1 MSTNT
6 AESTPGGLPAT
17 TMESFYFPSGEQNLF
32 GWLHA
37 PAAPQA
43 KVGVVICKPFGFE
56 ALCGHSSM
64 RKFAEAAAGLGLPT
78 LRFDYLGTGDSPEI
92 DLRADQVDIWTRDIV
107 AAAAELRRRTGVE
120 RICLVGIRLGALL
133 AARAA
138 RDISGIAALF
148 TIAPVVNGKRYV
160 TELRT
165 TRLASLMGMPPVAAD
180 NRFGGDIEALN
191 PGLMEFTGY
200 SLSADSIAAL
210 TSIKLSAADA
220 PPGAEW
226 FIVDRAD
233 LPLAKDFNDGLIS
246 AGVSSRYVALPGFVD
261 MCLVSPQYAVIPM
274 NMVQALRE
282 FLQSLVGAA
291 PLPVQQSP
299 KIARS
304 KIRGDGTAKLS
315 LPGDAPDSNLVERPV
330 AFGQDSQLFGVITEP
345 AQGESSRRAVVF
357 PNTGTDFHMGASRM
371 YVTLARTWARRGYYV
386 LRMDFSGI
394 GDSGA
399 RAGRPDNDVF
409 PDTALEEMRAGIK
422 LMRDRYG
429 IQELTLCGL
438 CSGAYHSLRAAAAGL
453 DVQRILMVNP
463 QNYFWKDGSPLDEGM
478 HVAEA
483 VRNPGIYRQRVGS
496 LQAWKR
502 VLKGEVSLWRI
513 ARVYTMRSFLT
524 LELALRDAARYLRIK
539 LPQDLGWE
547 LEDIARRNIHMAFIF
562 STGELGIP
570 LLKLQAGLSL
580 KRLGERCP
588 IHVIEGADHT
598 FSRSGARSLMAKMLT
613 QELMAGPSPSGSG
626 DTANRPA
633 GDASGFQQFHLFTGV
648 VHAESPTKN
657 AMQRTS
663 SSEY

>member
-1 MSTNT
+1 MRTNT
-6 AESTPGGLPAT
+6 TETTPSELPAT
-17 TMESFYFPSGEQNLF
+17 TMESFYFPSGEQSLF

-37 PAAPQA
+37 PAGPQA
-43 KVGVVICKPFGFE
+43 SVGVVICKPFGFE

-64 RKFAEAAAGLGLPT
+64 RKFAEAAAGLGVPA

-92 DLRADQVDIWTRDIV
+92 DPRADQVDRWTLDIV

-120 RICLVGIRLGALL
+120 RVCLVGIRLGALL

-148 TIAPVVNGKRYV
+148 VIAPVVNGKRYL

-165 TRLASLMGMPPVAAD
+165 TRLAALMGMPPVAAD
-180 NRFGGDIEALN
+180 NRFGGDVEALN

-200 SLSADSIAAL
+200 TFSADSIAAL
-210 TSIKLSAADA
+210 TPLKLSAADSPA
-220 PPGAEW
+220 GAEW

-233 LPLAKDFNDGLIS
+233 LPVAKDFNESLVA
-246 AGVSSRYVALPGFVD
+246 AGVPSRCVALPGFVD
-261 MCLVSPQYAVIPM
+261 MCLVSPQYAIVPM
-274 NMVQALRE
+274 PMVEALRE
-282 FLQSLVGAA
+282 FLQGLVGGPQLAA
-291 PLPVQQSP
+291 GEAPRIP
-299 KIARS
+299 KSVIQGEGSA
-304 KIRGDGTAKLS
+304 ALS
-315 LPGDAPDSNLVERPV
+315 LPGDGPDSNLIERPV
-330 AFGQDSQLFGVITEP
+330 CFGTEAQLFGIVTEP
-345 AQGESSRRAVVF
+345 AQGDSSRRAVVF

-386 LRMDFSGI
+386 LRMDFTGI
-394 GDSGA
+394 GDSG
-399 RAGRPDNDVF
+399 GRPGRRDNDVF
-409 PDTALEEMRAGIK
+409 PAAALDEMRAGIK
-422 LMRDRYG
+422 FMRDRYG

-463 QNYFWKDGSPLDEGM
+463 QNYFWKDGAPLDEGM

-502 VLKGEVSLWRI
+502 VFKGEVSLLRI
-513 ARVYTMRSFLT
+513 ARVYTVRSFLT

-547 LEDIARRNIHMAFIF
+547 LEDIARRGIHIAFIF

-588 IHVIEGADHT
+588 VHIIEGADHT

-613 QELMAGPSPSGSG
+613 QELMAGSSASGAG
-626 DTANRPA
+626 DTANRAA
-633 GDASGFQQFHLFTGV
+633 GGASGYQEFHLFSGV
-648 VHAESPTKN
+648 AHAESTSKN
-657 AMQRTS
+657 ALRRTS